1 MGVRLK
7 NRDTAQGKFDQLKGK
22 AKQSVGEALSKDRLA
37 NSGAADQV
45 KGAVREAWGNAKEA
59 VQSGAQAHTQA
70 TAHDVREK
78 MTSTAQNVKNAVN
91 DKAERFKEQHKRAS

>member
-1 MGVRLK
+1 M

-22 AKQSVGEALSKDRLA
+22 AKQSVGEALGKDRLA

-45 KGAVREAWGNAKEA
+45 KGAAREAWGNAKEA
-59 VQSGAQAHTQA
+59 AQAGAQDTQARAQA
-70 TAHDVREK
+70 TAH
-78 MTSTAQNVKNAVN
+78 VKNAVN